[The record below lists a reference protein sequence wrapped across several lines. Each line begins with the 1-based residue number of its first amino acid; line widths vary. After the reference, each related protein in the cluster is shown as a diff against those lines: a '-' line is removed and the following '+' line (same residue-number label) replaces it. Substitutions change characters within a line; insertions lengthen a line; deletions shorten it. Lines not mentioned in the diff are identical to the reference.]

1 MKFLL
6 IYSIFLLLFFSSF
19 TDVDMHRN
27 TSVLENSTINGMY
40 PVLTERSVK
49 TFNGDSIILVKA
61 NGLPAIVARNHQNVN
76 ILLEFAGISMK
87 KFAKYN
93 GIDEMFADE
102 LLVGAVYYL
111 KPKSSKAVIEY
122 HYVKPGETIWDISQM
137 YAIKINALLSKNRM
151 VENENLIPGRK
162 LFLRSKRSSKVP
174 IEIREVTEDSKKN
187 AKDAWYDL
195 RKEFGLLLPNEKPK
209 TKPMVVAEKVAI
221 DLNNPIY
228 IAQEGDDIFSI
239 AKMYKITVLDLRDWN
254 NMGNTYQIKQ
264 GDQIRVKKPQGVQ
277 LQQVENRIVKNES
290 AIILPD
296 STTIANQQV
305 AQPNTNNPIAFMDA
319 AVGDQVAEPAAQPSG
334 NNYNNQVLAQD
345 YTTPA
350 NGSIDYSQVNVKTIH
365 HTVKRGETIYK
376 LGRTYGVDP
385 EEILNWNDLDKGT
398 WLYVG
403 DNIIIKMTNDIPGS
417 PKVHTVKEGETLFSL
432 ARKYEVSVDD
442 LKTWNNLPG
451 DQILAGNDMIVSA
464 IGYVASQPQLTQ
476 PQPAQGEFQN
486 PASQPVQPN
495 YNVPAVSNETENQG
509 ALPVQN
515 NNLNQNTAVDPANV
529 TVPNYNQPA
538 QPNYNQPAGAAP
550 NYNQPATA
558 VAGGAMLPA
567 QDENSVYH
575 TVQTGDDIYKL
586 SAKYKATISDLRNWN
601 NLPFGSELKVGDKI
615 VVGKKGE
622 GDFQ

>member
-1 MKFLL
+1 MKSLL
-6 IYSIFLLLFFSSF
+6 IYSIFFLLFFSSF
-19 TDVDMHRN
+19 TEVDVNHN
-27 TSVLENSTINGMY
+27 TSVLENSAINGMY
-40 PVLTERSVK
+40 PVITERSVK

-61 NGLPAIVARNHQNVN
+61 NGLPAIIARNNQNVN
-76 ILLEFAGISMK
+76 SLLEFAGVPMK

-93 GIDEMFADE
+93 DIDEMFADE
-102 LLVGAVYYL
+102 LIVGAVYYL
-111 KPKSSKAVIEY
+111 KPKSSKAEIEY

-137 YAIKINALLSKNRM
+137 YAVKLNSLLSKNRM
-151 VENENLIPGRK
+151 TENENLAPGRK
-162 LFLRSKRSSKVP
+162 LFLRSKRSSKVQ

-187 AKDAWYDL
+187 AKDAWFDL
-195 RKEFGLLLPNEKPK
+195 RKEFGLLLPNEKP
-209 TKPMVVAEKVAI
+209 TVKPEVTVAKPAI

-228 IAQEGDDIFSI
+228 IVQEGDDIFSI
-239 AKMYKITVLDLRDWN
+239 AKMYNLTVLDLRDWN
-254 NMGNTYQIKQ
+254 NLGTNYQVKA
-264 GDQIRVKKPQGVQ
+264 GDQIRVKEPQGVQ
-277 LQQVENRIVKNES
+277 LQQVENRIAIKES

-296 STTIANQQV
+296 SISSASQQIAQPNANNPVAFMDPALGNQQV
-305 AQPNTNNPIAFMDA
+305 AQPVATQPAGNTYDNQP
-319 AVGDQVAEPAAQPSG
+319 VAQNYATPVSG
-334 NNYNNQVLAQD
+334 
-345 YTTPA
+345 P
-350 NGSIDYSQVNVKTIH
+350 IDYSQVNVKTIH

-376 LGRTYGVDP
+376 LARTYGVEP
-385 EEILNWNDLDKGT
+385 EEILNWNDLKKGA

-432 ARKYEVSVDD
+432 ARKYKVSVDD

-476 PQPAQGEFQN
+476 PQPTQGEFQN
-486 PASQPVQPN
+486 PATQPN
-495 YNVPAVSNETENQG
+495 YNVPAVPSDPQNQG
-509 ALPVQN
+509 ALPLQN
-515 NNLNQNTAVDPANV
+515 NNPDQNTAVNPATS

-538 QPNYNQPAGAAP
+538 QPNYNQPAGTAP
-550 NYNQPATA
+550 NYNQPATEP
-558 VAGGAMLPA
+558 GGSVSV

-575 TVQTGDDIYKL
+575 TVQDGDDIYKL

-615 VVGKKGE
+615 IVGKKGE